1 MLLLASFVVAG
12 AHAAVEVEVN
22 KASQAEL
29 EALAGV
35 GPDLAERI
43 LAQRRQRAFDDWLD
57 LIGRVRGVGR
67 ASAGRLSA
75 QGLRVNGE
83 PLPAAAQR
91 AR

>member
-1 MLLLASFVVAG
+1 MLLALLLAWAVQAG
-12 AHAAVEVEVN
+12 HAAVEVN
-22 KASQAEL
+22 TASQAEL
-29 EALAGV
+29 ESLAGV

-43 LAQRRQRAFDDWLD
+43 LAQRRQRTFDDWRD

-75 QGLRVNGE
+75 QGLRVNGQ
-83 PLPAAAQR
+83 PLPAAAER